1 MKIRGGRLHRVQSS
15 ETRPFLATD
24 WEHCNHHEAR
34 DLLHILG
41 WSRFARGDWAYAYE
55 SPSRQ
60 LVARVAPFDP
70 GYQFFVELCSRCQ
83 GNPHLP
89 DIQLASKLEGGGHLS
104 VMEHLKPA
112 DPAVIASFEHLWER
126 PDQADDQLR
135 VLRREVEA
143 MDRWGKRHKRWW
155 VGVDIGDRH
164 ILLSEAGTPKVIDL
178 FGLGTPMLNDLINDP
193 VEFSRH
199 ISPDECRYLL
209 DMPDLQDPSH
219 PAEYLLRLPPALSTA
234 RTSTAR

>member
-1 MKIRGGRLHRVQSS
+1 M
-15 ETRPFLATD
+15 
-24 WEHCNHHEAR
+24 
-34 DLLHILG
+34 LG
-41 WSRFARGDWAYAYE
+41 WSRFAQGDWAYAYE

-70 GYQFFVELCSRCQ
+70 GYQFFIELCSRCC

-89 DIQLASKLEGGGHLS
+89 DIQLASKLEGGGHLT

-112 DPAVIASFEHLWER
+112 DPAVVTSFQRLWKHL
-126 PDQADDQLR
+126 DQADHQLR
-135 VLRREVEA
+135 RLRREVEV

-164 ILLSEAGTPKVIDL
+164 ILQSEAGIPKVIDL

-193 VEFSRH
+193 VDFSQH
-199 ISPDECRYLL
+199 ISPNECRYLL

-219 PAEYLLRLPPALSTA
+219 PAEDLQRLHQALSTA
-234 RTSTAR
+234 RVNGG